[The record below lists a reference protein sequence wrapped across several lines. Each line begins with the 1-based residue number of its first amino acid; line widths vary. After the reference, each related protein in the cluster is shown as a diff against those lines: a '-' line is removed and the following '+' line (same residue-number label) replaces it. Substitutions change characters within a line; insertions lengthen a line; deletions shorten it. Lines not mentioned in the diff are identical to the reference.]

1 MFVTQPDRYVR
12 VVLGGRLR
20 TLRKFRGLT
29 QEQVADQ
36 ILVSRQWV
44 CDVERGR
51 TTPNAGRLRAICQ
64 LLNCSA
70 DLLLDL

>member
-1 MFVTQPDRYVR
+1 MFVAQPDRYVR
-12 VVLGGRLR
+12 VVFGARLR
-20 TLRKFRGLT
+20 TMRKHRGLT
-29 QEQVADQ
+29 QDQLAEQ
-36 ILVSRQWV
+36 ISVSRQWV

-51 TTPNAGRLRAICQ
+51 TIPNAGRVRALCQ